1 MCVRKNVYLWRSYGH
16 TQTILIHERSI
27 ILKYMKTK
35 KVWYQLIFIAA
46 IVTSGF
52 GSLEVWAAEQSGYT
66 GCSSSILK
74 MVTVR
79 NQFRD
84 LLRNIEF
91 NILSFLADVIDY
103 FDKAINAL
111 LKLNFFD
118 YLSDE
123 FSFGQMGTVIIAV
136 MSLALVLGACA
147 LVVFHDKIRV
157 SSFLMSILVSSILL
171 VAFPTFISSCNSL
184 RSKGVDVAQNIK
196 INDQSEQ
203 ASVNSDGTVAIGTLG
218 KDLLASGI
226 YDVENSVDLKK
237 KMNYLDTVGS
247 SGNIK
252 DIEITGGI
260 APDDD
265 KPWTTYYITDV
276 NDVYPAQK
284 KFNDLTTE
292 NMMSLLGLET
302 EYNILK
308 NANGELILSAD
319 YGANMQVYCSV
330 YSTSGSI
337 YGSVLSEK
345 DYETFLSASIGDAC
359 PYGATLGDLH
369 YPDGSRITNVINY
382 NTYLRDLIANHPAVA
397 AAGKTQEV
405 GANAHTVEEALD
417 IIKNDVIRN
426 LNIAANTRTAKEAEP
441 VNATYQAFP
450 LFDEEE
456 YDNLNSLEQVIRR
469 NITSGYTYD
478 SLYYY
483 HIDFWSTFVL
493 MIAVAICLIFSG
505 IKIAT
510 TLFEIMFSQLITPF
524 IIATDLNGS
533 GRAKKA
539 IQNMLLSNIVLMIVV
554 ILIRIYISVIW
565 GVKSSDYGDN
575 FAVMLIVIIAG
586 AKFVIDGPE
595 ILTKLFGI
603 DAGVK
608 SGAATM
614 MAINQS
620 MQMGSYATM
629 GLARAGSSVVHGASN
644 IAKHTA
650 SSAAGA
656 VKGFAGGV
664 YGGIHGGDTTPG
676 KIGKAIGGAA
686 VGTVTGAVGGAFGH
700 TNAGAKAAYAATNPG
715 SIKDTFSNAKDNI
728 ANNVKESVGEG
739 FSSGGAGS
747 ASKGADGKDGLNGTN
762 GMNGA
767 KGDRG
772 AQGAAGK
779 DGTNGTD
786 ARANNNENSNNNS
799 NNNGTSQP
807 ARGSGFDAPTPSG
820 ENSNNAA
827 SKSGSGFNIPNPAS
841 SNNASAG
848 NGGSSSDAP
857 KPTNSSNSS
866 EPNNNSG
873 SGFNK
878 EGEN

>member
-1 MCVRKNVYLWRSYGH
+1 MSVKTLIYGVSTSIH
-16 TQTILIHERSI
+16 KQKAHERSI

-91 NILSFLADVIDY
+91 NILSFLADVIDF
-103 FDKAINAL
+103 FDKAVSAL

-123 FSFGQMGTVIIAV
+123 FSFGKMGTVIIAV

-147 LVVFHDKIRV
+147 LVVYHNKIRV
-157 SSFLMSILVSSILL
+157 SDFLMSILVSSILL

-184 RSKGVDVAQNIK
+184 RNKGVDAAQNIK

-203 ASVNSDGTVAIGTLG
+203 ASVNNDGTVVIGTLG

-292 NMMSLLGLET
+292 NMMSLLGLED

-308 NANGELILSAD
+308 NADGELILSAD

-539 IQNMLLSNIVLMIVV
+539 IQNMLLSNIILMIVV
-554 ILIRIYISVIW
+554 ILLRIYIAVIW
-565 GVKSSDYGDN
+565 GIKGSEYGSN

-595 ILTKLFGI
+595 VLTKLFGI

-629 GLARAGSSVVHGASN
+629 GLARTGSTVIHSAGSV
-644 IAKHTA
+644 AKHTA

-686 VGTVTGAVGGAFGH
+686 AGTVTGAVGGAFGH
-700 TNAGAKAAYAATNPG
+700 TNAGAKAAYAVTNPG

-786 ARANNNENSNNNS
+786 TRANNNENSSNNR

-807 ARGSGFDAPTPSG
+807 ARGSGFNVPTSSG
-820 ENSNNAA
+820 ENSNNAT
-827 SKSGSGFNIPNPAS
+827 SKSGNGLNIPNPAS
-841 SNNASAG
+841 RNTASAG
-848 NGGSSSDAP
+848 NGGSCSDAP

>member
-1 MCVRKNVYLWRSYGH
+1 
-16 TQTILIHERSI
+16 
-27 ILKYMKTK
+27 MKSK
-35 KVWYQLIFIAA
+35 KVWYQLIFITA
-46 IVTSGF
+46 IVMSGC
-52 GSLEVWAAEQSGYT
+52 GSIQACAAELGYT
-66 GCSSSILK
+66 GCSSEILK
-74 MVTVR
+74 MVTIK
-79 NQFRD
+79 NHFRD
-84 LLRNIEF
+84 LLINIEF
-91 NILSFLADVIDY
+91 NILSFLCDVIDY
-103 FDKAINAL
+103 FDKAVKTL

-123 FSFGQMGTVIIAV
+123 FSLSQMQTIILSI

-686 VGTVTGAVGGAFGH
+686 AGTVTGAVGGAFGH
-700 TNAGAKAAYAATNPG
+700 TNAGAKAAYAVTNPG

-786 ARANNNENSNNNS
+786 TRANNNENSSNNR

-807 ARGSGFDAPTPSG
+807 ARGSGFNVPTSSG
-820 ENSNNAA
+820 ENSNNAT
-827 SKSGSGFNIPNPAS
+827 SKNGSGFNAQNPT
-841 SNNASAG
+841 SNNTTSAG

-866 EPNNNSG
+866 KPNNNSG

>member
-1 MCVRKNVYLWRSYGH
+1 
-16 TQTILIHERSI
+16 
-27 ILKYMKTK
+27 MKTK

-292 NMMSLLGLET
+292 NMMSLLGLED

-345 DYETFLSASIGDAC
+345 DYDKFLSASIGDAC
-359 PYGATLGDLH
+359 PYGVTLGDLH
-369 YPDGSRITNVINY
+369 YPDGSRITNVSNF
-382 NTYLRDLIANHPAVA
+382 NTYIRDLIANHPAVA

-417 IIKNDVIRN
+417 IIKDDVIRE
-426 LNIAANTRTAKEAEP
+426 LNIAANTNTAKDAEP
-441 VNATYQAFP
+441 VNAEYQSFP
-450 LFDEEE
+450 LFDEED
-456 YDNLNSLEQVIRR
+456 YDDLNSVEQIIRR
-469 NITSGYTYD
+469 NITSGYTVD
-478 SLYYY
+478 CLYYY

-493 MIAVAICLIFSG
+493 MLAVAICLIFSG

-510 TLFEIMFSQLITPF
+510 TLFEIMFAQLITPF

-539 IQNMLLSNIVLMIVV
+539 IQNMLLSNIILMIVV
-554 ILIRIYISVIW
+554 ILLRIYIAVIW
-565 GVKSSDYGDN
+565 GIKGSEYGSN

-595 ILTKLFGI
+595 VLTKLFGI

-629 GLARAGSSVVHGASN
+629 GLARAGSSVVHGAGSV
-644 IAKHTA
+644 AKHTA

-686 VGTVTGAVGGAFGH
+686 AGTVTGAVGGAFGH
-700 TNAGAKAAYAATNPG
+700 TNAGAKAAYAVTNPG

-747 ASKGADGKDGLNGTN
+747 ASKGTDGKDGLNGTN

-786 ARANNNENSNNNS
+786 TRANNNENSSNNR

-807 ARGSGFDAPTPSG
+807 ARGSGFDVPTSSG
-820 ENSNNAA
+820 ENSNNAT
-827 SKSGSGFNIPNPAS
+827 SKNGSGFNAQNPT
-841 SNNASAG
+841 SNNTTSAG

-857 KPTNSSNSS
+857 KPTNSNNSS
-866 EPNNNSG
+866 ELNNNSG

-878 EGEN
+878 KGEK

>member
-1 MCVRKNVYLWRSYGH
+1 
-16 TQTILIHERSI
+16 
-27 ILKYMKTK
+27 MKSK
-35 KVWYQLIFIAA
+35 KVWYQLIFITA
-46 IVTSGF
+46 IVMSGC
-52 GSLEVWAAEQSGYT
+52 GSIQACAAELGYT
-66 GCSSSILK
+66 GCSSEILK
-74 MVTVR
+74 MVTIK
-79 NQFRD
+79 NHFRD
-84 LLRNIEF
+84 LLINIEF
-91 NILSFLADVIDY
+91 NILSFLCDVIDY
-103 FDKAINAL
+103 FDKAVKTL

-123 FSFGQMGTVIIAV
+123 FSLSQMQTIILSI
-136 MSLALVLGACA
+136 MSLALVFGACA
-147 LVVFHDKIRV
+147 LVIFRNKIKV
-157 SSFLMSILVSSILL
+157 SDFLMSILVATILL
-171 VAFPTFISSCNSL
+171 VAFPAFISSCNSL
-184 RSKGVDVAQNIK
+184 RSKGITTAQNIK

-203 ASVNSDGTVAIGTLG
+203 TTVDKDGTVTVGTLG

-226 YDVENSVDLKK
+226 YDVENSVDNK
-237 KMNYLDTVGS
+237 KMMTYLDTVGS
-247 SGNIK
+247 SGNVK
-252 DIEITGGI
+252 DIQITGGI
-260 APDDD
+260 EPDDS
-265 KPWTTYYITDV
+265 KSWTTRYLTDIH
-276 NDVYPAQK
+276 DVYPKQK
-284 KFNDLTTE
+284 KYNSLTTE
-292 NMMSLLGLET
+292 NMMSLLGLEN
-302 EYNILK
+302 EYNVLK

-345 DYETFLSASIGDAC
+345 EYETFLSASIGDAC

-417 IIKNDVIRN
+417 IIKDDVIRE
-426 LNIAANTRTAKEAEP
+426 LNIAANTNTAKDAEP
-441 VNATYQAFP
+441 VNAEYQSFP
-450 LFDEEE
+450 LFDEED
-456 YDNLNSLEQVIRR
+456 YDDLNSVEQIIRR
-469 NITSGYTYD
+469 NITSGYTVD
-478 SLYYY
+478 CLYYY

-493 MIAVAICLIFSG
+493 MLAVAICLIFSG

-510 TLFEIMFSQLITPF
+510 TLFEIMFAQLITPF

-539 IQNMLLSNIVLMIVV
+539 IQNMLLSNI
-554 ILIRIYISVIW
+554 ILLRIYIAVIW
-565 GVKSSDYGDN
+565 GIKGSEYGSN

-595 ILTKLFGI
+595 VLTKLFGI

-629 GLARAGSSVVHGASN
+629 GLARAGSTVIHGAGSV
-644 IAKHTA
+644 AKHTA
-650 SSAAGA
+650 SSAVGA
-656 VKGFAGGV
+656 AKGFAGGI
-664 YGGIHGGDTTPG
+664 YGGVQGGSTVPG
-676 KIGKAIGGAA
+676 KIGKAIGGASA
-686 VGTVTGAVGGAFGH
+686 GTVAGAVGGAFGH
-700 TNAGAKAAYAATNPG
+700 TDAGAKAAYAATNPS

-786 ARANNNENSNNNS
+786 ARADNNNGNSNNNS

>member
-1 MCVRKNVYLWRSYGH
+1 
-16 TQTILIHERSI
+16 
-27 ILKYMKTK
+27 MKSK
-35 KVWYQLIFIAA
+35 KVWYQLIFITA
-46 IVTSGF
+46 IVMSGC
-52 GSLEVWAAEQSGYT
+52 GSIQACAAELGYT
-66 GCSSSILK
+66 GCSSEILK
-74 MVTVR
+74 MVTIK
-79 NQFRD
+79 NHFRD
-84 LLRNIEF
+84 LLINIEF
-91 NILSFLADVIDY
+91 NILSFLCDVIDY
-103 FDKAINAL
+103 FDKAVKTL

-123 FSFGQMGTVIIAV
+123 FSLSQMQTIILSI
-136 MSLALVLGACA
+136 MSLALVFGACA
-147 LVVFHDKIRV
+147 LVIFRNKIKV
-157 SSFLMSILVSSILL
+157 SDFLMSILVSTILL
-171 VAFPTFISSCNSL
+171 VAFPAFISSCNSL
-184 RSKGVDVAQNIK
+184 RSKGITTAQNIK

-203 ASVNSDGTVAIGTLG
+203 TTVDKDGTVTVGTLG

-226 YDVENSVDLKK
+226 YDVENSVDNK
-237 KMNYLDTVGS
+237 KMMTYLDTVGS
-247 SGNIK
+247 SGNVK
-252 DIEITGGI
+252 DIQITGGI
-260 APDDD
+260 EPDDS
-265 KPWTTYYITDV
+265 KPWTTHYLTDIH
-276 NDVYPAQK
+276 DVYPKQK
-284 KFNDLTTE
+284 KYNSLTTE
-292 NMMSLLGLET
+292 NMMSLLGLEN
-302 EYNILK
+302 EYNVLK

-345 DYETFLSASIGDAC
+345 DYDKFLSASIGDAC
-359 PYGATLGDLH
+359 PYGVTLGDLH
-369 YPDGSRITNVINY
+369 YPDGSRITNVSNF
-382 NTYLRDLIANHPAVA
+382 NTYIRDLIANHPAVA

-417 IIKNDVIRN
+417 IIKDDVIRE
-426 LNIAANTRTAKEAEP
+426 LNIAANTNTAKDAEP
-441 VNATYQAFP
+441 VNAEYQSFP
-450 LFDEEE
+450 LFDEED
-456 YDNLNSLEQVIRR
+456 YDDLNSVEQIIRR
-469 NITSGYTYD
+469 NITSGYTVD
-478 SLYYY
+478 CLYYY

-493 MIAVAICLIFSG
+493 MLAVAICLIFSG

-510 TLFEIMFSQLITPF
+510 TLFEIMFAQLITPF

-539 IQNMLLSNIVLMIVV
+539 IQNMLLSNIILMIVV
-554 ILIRIYISVIW
+554 ILLRIYIAVIW
-565 GVKSSDYGDN
+565 GIKGSEYGSN

-595 ILTKLFGI
+595 VLTKLFGI

-614 MAINQS
+614 
-620 MQMGSYATM
+620 
-629 GLARAGSSVVHGASN
+629 GLARAGSTVIHGAGSV
-644 IAKHTA
+644 AKHTA

-656 VKGFAGGV
+656 VKGFAGGI

-676 KIGKAIGGAA
+676 KIGKALGGAA
-686 VGTVTGAVGGAFGH
+686 AGTVTGAVGGAFGH
-700 TNAGAKAAYAATNPG
+700 TNAGAKAAYAMTNPG

-762 GMNGA
+762 GMNGT

-786 ARANNNENSNNNS
+786 TRANNNENSSNNR

-807 ARGSGFDAPTPSG
+807 ARGSGFDVPTSSG

-866 EPNNNSG
+866 KPNNNSG

>member
-1 MCVRKNVYLWRSYGH
+1 
-16 TQTILIHERSI
+16 
-27 ILKYMKTK
+27 MKSK
-35 KVWYQLIFIAA
+35 KVWYQLIFITA
-46 IVTSGF
+46 IVMSGC
-52 GSLEVWAAEQSGYT
+52 GSIQACAAELGYT
-66 GCSSSILK
+66 GCSSEILK
-74 MVTVR
+74 MVTIK
-79 NQFRD
+79 NHFRD
-84 LLRNIEF
+84 LLINIEF
-91 NILSFLADVIDY
+91 NILSFLCDVIDY
-103 FDKAINAL
+103 FDKAVKTL

-123 FSFGQMGTVIIAV
+123 FSLSQMQTIILSI
-136 MSLALVLGACA
+136 MSLALVFGACA
-147 LVVFHDKIRV
+147 LVIFRNKIKV
-157 SSFLMSILVSSILL
+157 SDFLMSILVSTILL
-171 VAFPTFISSCNSL
+171 VAFPAFISSCNSL
-184 RSKGVDVAQNIK
+184 RSKGITTAQNIK

-203 ASVNSDGTVAIGTLG
+203 TTVDKDGTVTVGTLG

-226 YDVENSVDLKK
+226 YDVENSVDNK
-237 KMNYLDTVGS
+237 KMMTYLDTVGS
-247 SGNIK
+247 SGNVK
-252 DIEITGGI
+252 DIQITGGI
-260 APDDD
+260 EPDDS
-265 KPWTTYYITDV
+265 KPWTTRYLTDIH
-276 NDVYPAQK
+276 DVYPKQK
-284 KFNDLTTE
+284 KYNSLTTE
-292 NMMSLLGLET
+292 NMMSLLGLEN
-302 EYNILK
+302 EYNVLK

-345 DYETFLSASIGDAC
+345 DYDKFLSASIGDAC
-359 PYGATLGDLH
+359 PYGVTLGDLH
-369 YPDGSRITNVINY
+369 YPDGSRITNVSNF
-382 NTYLRDLIANHPAVA
+382 NTYIRDLIANHPAVA

-417 IIKNDVIRN
+417 IIKDDVIRE
-426 LNIAANTRTAKEAEP
+426 LNIAANTNTAKDAEP
-441 VNATYQAFP
+441 VNAEYQSFP
-450 LFDEEE
+450 LFDEED
-456 YDNLNSLEQVIRR
+456 YDDLNSVEQIIRR
-469 NITSGYTYD
+469 NITSGYTVD
-478 SLYYY
+478 CLYYY

-493 MIAVAICLIFSG
+493 MLAVAICLIFSG

-510 TLFEIMFSQLITPF
+510 TLFEIMFAQLITPF

-539 IQNMLLSNIVLMIVV
+539 IQNMLLSNIILMIVV
-554 ILIRIYISVIW
+554 ILLRIYIAVIW
-565 GVKSSDYGDN
+565 GIKGSEYGSN

-595 ILTKLFGI
+595 VLTKLFGI

-614 MAINQS
+614 
-620 MQMGSYATM
+620 
-629 GLARAGSSVVHGASN
+629 GLARAGSSVVHGAGSV
-644 IAKHTA
+644 AKHTA

-686 VGTVTGAVGGAFGH
+686 AGTVTGAVGGAFGH
-700 TNAGAKAAYAATNPG
+700 TNAGAKAAYAVTNPG

-786 ARANNNENSNNNS
+786 TRANNNENSSNNR

-807 ARGSGFDAPTPSG
+807 ARGSGFNVPTSSG
-820 ENSNNAA
+820 ENSNNAT
-827 SKSGSGFNIPNPAS
+827 SKNGSGFNAQNPT
-841 SNNASAG
+841 SNNTTSAG

-866 EPNNNSG
+866 KPNNNSG

>member
-1 MCVRKNVYLWRSYGH
+1 
-16 TQTILIHERSI
+16 
-27 ILKYMKTK
+27 MKTK

-52 GSLEVWAAEQSGYT
+52 GSLEVWAAERSGYT

-284 KFNDLTTE
+284 KFNDLTIE
-292 NMMSLLGLET
+292 NMMSLLGLED

-629 GLARAGSSVVHGASN
+629 GLARAGSSVVHGAGSV
-644 IAKHTA
+644 AKHTA

-686 VGTVTGAVGGAFGH
+686 AGTVTGAVGGAFGH

-739 FSSGGAGS
+739 FSSGS

-786 ARANNNENSNNNS
+786 ARADNNSGNSNNNS

-807 ARGSGFDAPTPSG
+807 ARGSGFDAPKAAA
-820 ENSNNAA
+820 SNNNNKPDT
-827 SKSGSGFNIPNPAS
+827 SK
-841 SNNASAG
+841 G
-848 NGGSSSDAP
+848 NGFKDKGG
-857 KPTNSSNSS
+857 K
-866 EPNNNSG
+866 
-873 SGFNK
+873 
-878 EGEN
+878 

>member
-1 MCVRKNVYLWRSYGH
+1 
-16 TQTILIHERSI
+16 
-27 ILKYMKTK
+27 MKTK

-292 NMMSLLGLET
+292 NMMSLLGLED

-686 VGTVTGAVGGAFGH
+686 AGTVTGAVGGAFGH
-700 TNAGAKAAYAATNPG
+700 TNAGAKAAYAVTNPG

-786 ARANNNENSNNNS
+786 TRANNNENSSNNR

-807 ARGSGFDAPTPSG
+807 ARGSGFNVPTSSG
-820 ENSNNAA
+820 ENSNNAT
-827 SKSGSGFNIPNPAS
+827 SKSGNGLNIPNPAS
-841 SNNASAG
+841 SNTASAG
-848 NGGSSSDAP
+848 NGGSCSDAP

>member
-1 MCVRKNVYLWRSYGH
+1 
-16 TQTILIHERSI
+16 
-27 ILKYMKTK
+27 MKSK
-35 KVWYQLIFIAA
+35 KVWYQLIFITA
-46 IVTSGF
+46 IVMSGC
-52 GSLEVWAAEQSGYT
+52 GSIQACAAELGYT
-66 GCSSSILK
+66 GCSSEILK
-74 MVTVR
+74 MVTIK
-79 NQFRD
+79 NHFRD
-84 LLRNIEF
+84 LLINIEF
-91 NILSFLADVIDY
+91 NILSFLCDVIDY
-103 FDKAINAL
+103 FDKAVKTL

-123 FSFGQMGTVIIAV
+123 FSLSQMQTIILSI

-292 NMMSLLGLET
+292 NMMSLLGLED

-747 ASKGADGKDGLNGTN
+747 VSKGADGKDGLNGAN

-786 ARANNNENSNNNS
+786 ARADNNNGNSNNNS

>member
-1 MCVRKNVYLWRSYGH
+1 
-16 TQTILIHERSI
+16 
-27 ILKYMKTK
+27 MKTK

-292 NMMSLLGLET
+292 NMMSLLGLED

-417 IIKNDVIRN
+417 IIKND
-426 LNIAANTRTAKEAEP
+426 
-441 VNATYQAFP
+441 
-450 LFDEEE
+450 
-456 YDNLNSLEQVIRR
+456 VIRR

-747 ASKGADGKDGLNGTN
+747 ASKGADGKDGLNGAN

-786 ARANNNENSNNNS
+786 ARADNNSGNSNNNS
-799 NNNGTSQP
+799 NNSGTSQP
-807 ARGSGFDAPTPSG
+807 ARGSGFDAPKAAA
-820 ENSNNAA
+820 SNNNNKPDT
-827 SKSGSGFNIPNPAS
+827 SK
-841 SNNASAG
+841 G
-848 NGGSSSDAP
+848 NGFKDKGG
-857 KPTNSSNSS
+857 K
-866 EPNNNSG
+866 
-873 SGFNK
+873 
-878 EGEN
+878 

>member
-1 MCVRKNVYLWRSYGH
+1 
-16 TQTILIHERSI
+16 
-27 ILKYMKTK
+27 
-35 KVWYQLIFIAA
+35 
-46 IVTSGF
+46 
-52 GSLEVWAAEQSGYT
+52 
-66 GCSSSILK
+66 
-74 MVTVR
+74 
-79 NQFRD
+79 
-84 LLRNIEF
+84 
-91 NILSFLADVIDY
+91 
-103 FDKAINAL
+103 
-111 LKLNFFD
+111 
-118 YLSDE
+118 
-123 FSFGQMGTVIIAV
+123 
-136 MSLALVLGACA
+136 
-147 LVVFHDKIRV
+147 
-157 SSFLMSILVSSILL
+157 
-171 VAFPTFISSCNSL
+171 
-184 RSKGVDVAQNIK
+184 
-196 INDQSEQ
+196 
-203 ASVNSDGTVAIGTLG
+203 
-218 KDLLASGI
+218 
-226 YDVENSVDLKK
+226 
-237 KMNYLDTVGS
+237 
-247 SGNIK
+247 
-252 DIEITGGI
+252 
-260 APDDD
+260 
-265 KPWTTYYITDV
+265 
-276 NDVYPAQK
+276 
-284 KFNDLTTE
+284 
-292 NMMSLLGLET
+292 
-302 EYNILK
+302 
-308 NANGELILSAD
+308 
-319 YGANMQVYCSV
+319 MQVYCSV

-747 ASKGADGKDGLNGTN
+747 VSKGADGKDGLNGAN

-786 ARANNNENSNNNS
+786 ARADNNSGNSNNNS
-799 NNNGTSQP
+799 NNSGTSQP
-807 ARGSGFDAPTPSG
+807 AHGSGFDAPKAAA
-820 ENSNNAA
+820 SNNNNKPDT
-827 SKSGSGFNIPNPAS
+827 SK
-841 SNNASAG
+841 G
-848 NGGSSSDAP
+848 NGFKDKGG
-857 KPTNSSNSS
+857 K
-866 EPNNNSG
+866 
-873 SGFNK
+873 
-878 EGEN
+878 

>member
-1 MCVRKNVYLWRSYGH
+1 M
-16 TQTILIHERSI
+16 TQNERSI

-52 GSLEVWAAEQSGYT
+52 GSLEVCAAELTGYT
-66 GCSSSILK
+66 GCSSDILK
-74 MVTVR
+74 MVIVKSQLKDILMT
-79 NQFRD
+79 
-84 LLRNIEF
+84 IEF
-91 NILSFLADVIDY
+91 NILSFLCDVIDF
-103 FDKAINAL
+103 FDKAVKTL

-123 FSFGQMGTVIIAV
+123 FSLSQMQTIILSI
-136 MSLALVLGACA
+136 MSLALVFGACA
-147 LVVFHDKIRV
+147 LVIFRNKIKV
-157 SSFLMSILVSSILL
+157 SDFLMSILVATILL
-171 VAFPTFISSCNSL
+171 VAFPAFISSCNSL
-184 RSKGVDVAQNIK
+184 RSKGITTAQSIK
-196 INDQSEQ
+196 INDQFEQ

-237 KMNYLDTVGS
+237 KMNCLDTLGS
-247 SGNIK
+247 SENIK
-252 DIEITGGI
+252 NINITGAI
-260 APDDD
+260 KVDDD
-265 KPWTTYYITDV
+265 KPWTTYYLTDI
-276 NDVYPAQK
+276 NDVYPVQTK
-284 KFNDLTTE
+284 YDELTTE
-292 NMMSLLGLET
+292 NMMSLLGFED

-369 YPDGSRITNVINY
+369 YPDGSRITNVSNY

-397 AAGKTQEV
+397 AAGKTQAV
-405 GANAHTVEEALD
+405 GSNAHTVEEALD
-417 IIKNDVIRN
+417 MIKDDVIRE
-426 LNIAANTRTAKEAEP
+426 LNIAANTETAKIAEP
-441 VNATYQAFP
+441 VNATYQPQP
-450 LFDEEE
+450 LFNEDDYNE
-456 YDNLNSLEQVIRR
+456 LNSIEKSIRKYV
-469 NITSGYTYD
+469 TVGYAWD

-483 HIDFWSTFVL
+483 HIDFWSTLVL
-493 MIAVAICLIFSG
+493 MIAVTICLIFSG

-539 IQNMLLSNIVLMIVV
+539 IQNMLLSNIILMIVV
-554 ILIRIYISVIW
+554 ILLRIYIAVIW
-565 GVKSSDYGDN
+565 GVKSSEYGDN

-608 SGAATM
+608 SGAA
-614 MAINQS
+614 
-620 MQMGSYATM
+620 
-629 GLARAGSSVVHGASN
+629 
-644 IAKHTA
+644 
-650 SSAAGA
+650 
-656 VKGFAGGV
+656 KGFAGGI
-664 YGGIHGGDTTPG
+664 YGGVQGGSTVPG
-676 KIGKAIGGAA
+676 KIGKAIGGASA
-686 VGTVTGAVGGAFGH
+686 GTVVGAVGGAFGH
-700 TNAGAKAAYAATNPG
+700 TDAGAKFGYTVANP
-715 SIKDTFSNAKDNI
+715 STIKDRISSAKDNFI
-728 ANNVKESVGEG
+728 SGIKESVGEG
-739 FSSGGAGS
+739 FSGGHS
-747 ASKGADGKDGLNGTN
+747 TRGADGKDGTNGVN

-767 KGDRG
+767 KGDTG
-772 AQGAAGK
+772 AQGIDGK
-779 DGTNGTD
+779 DGASGND
-786 ARANNNENSNNNS
+786 AKNNNNS
-799 NNNGTSQP
+799 TTQTV
-807 ARGSGFDAPTPSG
+807 RGSGFNVPTSSG
-820 ENSNNAA
+820 ENSNNAT
-827 SKSGSGFNIPNPAS
+827 SKSGNGLNIPNSAS
-841 SNNASAG
+841 SNTASAG
-848 NGGSSSDAP
+848 NGGSCSDAP
-857 KPTNSSNSS
+857 KPTNNSNSS

>member
-1 MCVRKNVYLWRSYGH
+1 MSVKTLIYGVSTSIH
-16 TQTILIHERSI
+16 KQKAHERSI

-91 NILSFLADVIDY
+91 NILSFLADVIDF
-103 FDKAINAL
+103 FDKAVSAL

-123 FSFGQMGTVIIAV
+123 FSFGKMGTVIIAV

-147 LVVFHDKIRV
+147 LVVYHNKIRV
-157 SSFLMSILVSSILL
+157 SDFLMSILVSSILL

-184 RSKGVDVAQNIK
+184 RSKGVDAAQNIK

-203 ASVNSDGTVAIGTLG
+203 ASVNSDGTVVIGTLG

-292 NMMSLLGLET
+292 NMMSLLGLEN

-686 VGTVTGAVGGAFGH
+686 VGTVTGAAGGAFGH

-747 ASKGADGKDGLNGTN
+747 VSKGADGKDGLNGAN

-786 ARANNNENSNNNS
+786 TRANNNENSSNNR

-807 ARGSGFDAPTPSG
+807 ARGSGFNVPTSSG
-820 ENSNNAA
+820 ENSNNAT
-827 SKSGSGFNIPNPAS
+827 SKNGSGFNAQNPT
-841 SNNASAG
+841 SNNTTSAG

-866 EPNNNSG
+866 KPNNNSG

>member
-1 MCVRKNVYLWRSYGH
+1 
-16 TQTILIHERSI
+16 
-27 ILKYMKTK
+27 MKSK
-35 KVWYQLIFIAA
+35 KVWYQLIFITA
-46 IVTSGF
+46 IVMSGC
-52 GSLEVWAAEQSGYT
+52 GSIQACAAELGYT
-66 GCSSSILK
+66 GCSSEILK
-74 MVTVR
+74 MVTIK
-79 NQFRD
+79 NHFRD
-84 LLRNIEF
+84 LLINIEF
-91 NILSFLADVIDY
+91 NILSFLCDVIDY
-103 FDKAINAL
+103 FDKAVKTL

-123 FSFGQMGTVIIAV
+123 FSLSQMQTIILSI
-136 MSLALVLGACA
+136 MSLALVFGACA
-147 LVVFHDKIRV
+147 LVIFRNKIKV
-157 SSFLMSILVSSILL
+157 SDFLMSILVSTILL
-171 VAFPTFISSCNSL
+171 VAFPAFISSCNSL
-184 RSKGVDVAQNIK
+184 RSKGITTAQNIK

-203 ASVNSDGTVAIGTLG
+203 TTVDKDGTVTVGTLG

-226 YDVENSVDLKK
+226 YDVENSVDNK
-237 KMNYLDTVGS
+237 KMMTYLDTVGS
-247 SGNIK
+247 SGNVK
-252 DIEITGGI
+252 DIQITGGI
-260 APDDD
+260 EPDDS
-265 KPWTTYYITDV
+265 KPWTTRYLTDIH
-276 NDVYPAQK
+276 DVYPKQK
-284 KFNDLTTE
+284 KYNSLTTE
-292 NMMSLLGLET
+292 NMMSLLGLEN
-302 EYNILK
+302 EYNVLK

-345 DYETFLSASIGDAC
+345 DYDKFLSASIGDAC
-359 PYGATLGDLH
+359 PYGVTLGDLH
-369 YPDGSRITNVINY
+369 YPDGSRITNVSNF
-382 NTYLRDLIANHPAVA
+382 NTYIRDLIANHPAVA

-417 IIKNDVIRN
+417 IIKDDVIRE
-426 LNIAANTRTAKEAEP
+426 LNIAANTNTAKDAEP
-441 VNATYQAFP
+441 VNAEYQSFP
-450 LFDEEE
+450 LFDEED
-456 YDNLNSLEQVIRR
+456 YDDLNSVEQIIRR
-469 NITSGYTYD
+469 NITSGYTVD
-478 SLYYY
+478 CLYYY

-493 MIAVAICLIFSG
+493 MLAVAICLIFSG

-510 TLFEIMFSQLITPF
+510 TLFEIMFAQLITPF

-539 IQNMLLSNIVLMIVV
+539 IQNMLLSNIILMIVV
-554 ILIRIYISVIW
+554 ILLRIYIAVIW
-565 GVKSSDYGDN
+565 GIKGSEYGSN

-595 ILTKLFGI
+595 VLTKRFGI

-629 GLARAGSSVVHGASN
+629 GLARAGSSVVHGAGSV
-644 IAKHTA
+644 AKHTA
-650 SSAAGA
+650 SSAA
-656 VKGFAGGV
+656 
-664 YGGIHGGDTTPG
+664 
-676 KIGKAIGGAA
+676 
-686 VGTVTGAVGGAFGH
+686 GTVTGAVGGAFGH
-700 TNAGAKAAYAATNPG
+700 TNAGAKAAYAVTNPG

-786 ARANNNENSNNNS
+786 TRANNNENSSNNR

-807 ARGSGFDAPTPSG
+807 ARGSGFNVPTSSG
-820 ENSNNAA
+820 ENSNNAT
-827 SKSGSGFNIPNPAS
+827 SKNGSGFNAQNPT
-841 SNNASAG
+841 SNNTTSAG

-866 EPNNNSG
+866 KPNNNSG

>member
-1 MCVRKNVYLWRSYGH
+1 
-16 TQTILIHERSI
+16 IL
-27 ILKYMKTK
+27 MT
-35 KVWYQLIFIAA
+35 
-46 IVTSGF
+46 
-52 GSLEVWAAEQSGYT
+52 
-66 GCSSSILK
+66 
-74 MVTVR
+74 
-79 NQFRD
+79 
-84 LLRNIEF
+84 IEF
-91 NILSFLADVIDY
+91 NILSFLCDVIDF
-103 FDKAINAL
+103 FDKAVKTL

-123 FSFGQMGTVIIAV
+123 FSLSQMQTIILSI
-136 MSLALVLGACA
+136 MSLALVFGACA
-147 LVVFHDKIRV
+147 LVIFRNKIKV
-157 SSFLMSILVSSILL
+157 SDFLMSILVATILL
-171 VAFPTFISSCNSL
+171 VAFPAFISSCNSL
-184 RSKGVDVAQNIK
+184 RSKGITTAQSIK
-196 INDQSEQ
+196 INDQFEQ
-203 ASVNSDGTVAIGTLG
+203 ANVNSDGTVAIGTLG

-237 KMNYLDTVGS
+237 KMNCLDTLGS
-247 SGNIK
+247 SENIK
-252 DIEITGGI
+252 NINITGAI
-260 APDDD
+260 KVDDD
-265 KPWTTYYITDV
+265 KPWTTYYLTDI
-276 NDVYPAQK
+276 NDVYPVQTK
-284 KFNDLTTE
+284 YDELTTE
-292 NMMSLLGLET
+292 NMMSLLGFED

-417 IIKNDVIRN
+417 MIKDDVIRE
-426 LNIAANTRTAKEAEP
+426 LNIAANTETAKIAEP
-441 VNATYQAFP
+441 VNATYQPQP
-450 LFDEEE
+450 LFNEDDYNE
-456 YDNLNSLEQVIRR
+456 LNSIEKSIRKYV
-469 NITSGYTYD
+469 TVGYAWD

-483 HIDFWSTFVL
+483 HIDFWSTLVL
-493 MIAVAICLIFSG
+493 MIAVTICLIFSG

-539 IQNMLLSNIVLMIVV
+539 IQNMLLSNIILMIVV
-554 ILIRIYISVIW
+554 ILLRIYIAVIW

-629 GLARAGSSVVHGASN
+629 GLARAGSSVVHGAGSV
-644 IAKHTA
+644 AKHTA

-686 VGTVTGAVGGAFGH
+686 AGTVTGAVGGAFGH
-700 TNAGAKAAYAATNPG
+700 TNAGAKAAYAVTNPG

-786 ARANNNENSNNNS
+786 TRANNNENSSNNR

-807 ARGSGFDAPTPSG
+807 ARGSGFNVPTSSG
-820 ENSNNAA
+820 ENSNNAT
-827 SKSGSGFNIPNPAS
+827 SKSGNGLNIPNPAS
-841 SNNASAG
+841 RNTASAG
-848 NGGSSSDAP
+848 NGGSCSDAP

>member
-1 MCVRKNVYLWRSYGH
+1 
-16 TQTILIHERSI
+16 
-27 ILKYMKTK
+27 MKTK

-292 NMMSLLGLET
+292 NMMSLLGLED

-650 SSAAGA
+650 SSAAG
-656 VKGFAGGV
+656 GV

-747 ASKGADGKDGLNGTN
+747 ASKGADGKDGLNGAN

-786 ARANNNENSNNNS
+786 ARADNNSGNSNNNS
-799 NNNGTSQP
+799 NNSGTSQP
-807 ARGSGFDAPTPSG
+807 ARGSGFDAPKAAA
-820 ENSNNAA
+820 SNNNNKPDT
-827 SKSGSGFNIPNPAS
+827 SK
-841 SNNASAG
+841 G
-848 NGGSSSDAP
+848 NGFKDKGG
-857 KPTNSSNSS
+857 K
-866 EPNNNSG
+866 
-873 SGFNK
+873 
-878 EGEN
+878 

>member
-1 MCVRKNVYLWRSYGH
+1 MDTRLCVSVKA
-16 TQTILIHERSI
+16 LIHSVSTSIHKQKAHERRI

-35 KVWYQLIFIAA
+35 KAWYQLIFIAA

-91 NILSFLADVIDY
+91 NILSFLADVIDF
-103 FDKAINAL
+103 FDKAVSAM

-123 FSFGQMGTVIIAV
+123 FSFGKMGTVIIAV

-147 LVVFHDKIRV
+147 LVVYHNKIRV
-157 SSFLMSILVSSILL
+157 SDFLMSILVSSILL

-184 RSKGVDVAQNIK
+184 RSKGVNVAQNIK

-203 ASVNSDGTVAIGTLG
+203 ASVNSDGTVVIGTLG

-292 NMMSLLGLET
+292 NMMSLLGLED

-382 NTYLRDLIANHPAVA
+382 NTYLRDRIANHPAVA

-493 MIAVAICLIFSG
+493 MIAVTICLIFSG

-539 IQNMLLSNIVLMIVV
+539 IQNMLLSNIILMIVV
-554 ILIRIYISVIW
+554 ILLRIYIAVIW
-565 GVKSSDYGDN
+565 GVKASEYGDN

-629 GLARAGSSVVHGASN
+629 GLARAGSSVVHGAGSV
-644 IAKHTA
+644 AKHTA
-650 SSAAGA
+650 GSAAGA

-686 VGTVTGAVGGAFGH
+686 AGTVTGAVGGAFGH

-739 FSSGGAGS
+739 FSSGS

-786 ARANNNENSNNNS
+786 ARADNNSGNSNNNS

-807 ARGSGFDAPTPSG
+807 ARGSGFDAPKAAA
-820 ENSNNAA
+820 SNNNNKPDT
-827 SKSGSGFNIPNPAS
+827 SK
-841 SNNASAG
+841 G
-848 NGGSSSDAP
+848 NGFKDKGG
-857 KPTNSSNSS
+857 K
-866 EPNNNSG
+866 
-873 SGFNK
+873 
-878 EGEN
+878 

>member
-1 MCVRKNVYLWRSYGH
+1 MSVK
-16 TQTILIHERSI
+16 TLIYSVSTSIHKQKAHERSI

-52 GSLEVWAAEQSGYT
+52 GSLEVWAAERSGYT

-91 NILSFLADVIDY
+91 NILSFLADVIDF
-103 FDKAINAL
+103 FDKAISAL

-123 FSFGQMGTVIIAV
+123 FSFGKMGTVIIAV

-147 LVVFHDKIRV
+147 LVVYHNKIRV
-157 SSFLMSILVSSILL
+157 SDFLMSILVSSILL

-308 NANGELILSAD
+308 NADGELILSAD
-319 YGANMQVYCSV
+319 FGTNMQVYCSV

-359 PYGATLGDLH
+359 PYGV
-369 YPDGSRITNVINY
+369 TNVSNY

-397 AAGKTQEV
+397 SAGKTQEV

-417 IIKNDVIRN
+417 IIKNNVIRD

-739 FSSGGAGS
+739 FSSGGSGS
-747 ASKGADGKDGLNGTN
+747 VSKGADGKDGLNGAN

-786 ARANNNENSNNNS
+786 ARADNNSGNSNNNS
-799 NNNGTSQP
+799 NNSGTSQP
-807 ARGSGFDAPTPSG
+807 ARGSGFDAPKAAA
-820 ENSNNAA
+820 SNNNNKPDT
-827 SKSGSGFNIPNPAS
+827 SK
-841 SNNASAG
+841 G
-848 NGGSSSDAP
+848 NGFKDKGG
-857 KPTNSSNSS
+857 K
-866 EPNNNSG
+866 
-873 SGFNK
+873 
-878 EGEN
+878 

>member
-1 MCVRKNVYLWRSYGH
+1 
-16 TQTILIHERSI
+16 
-27 ILKYMKTK
+27 MKSK
-35 KVWYQLIFIAA
+35 KVWYQLIFITA
-46 IVTSGF
+46 IVMSGC
-52 GSLEVWAAEQSGYT
+52 GSIQACAAELGYT
-66 GCSSSILK
+66 GCSSEILK
-74 MVTVR
+74 MVTIK
-79 NQFRD
+79 NHFRD
-84 LLRNIEF
+84 LLINIEF
-91 NILSFLADVIDY
+91 NILSFLCDVIDY
-103 FDKAINAL
+103 FDKAVKTL

-123 FSFGQMGTVIIAV
+123 FSLSQMQTIILSI
-136 MSLALVLGACA
+136 MSLALVFGACA
-147 LVVFHDKIRV
+147 LVIFRNKIKV
-157 SSFLMSILVSSILL
+157 SDFLMSILVSTILL
-171 VAFPTFISSCNSL
+171 VAFPAFISSCNSL
-184 RSKGVDVAQNIK
+184 RSKGITTAQNIK

-203 ASVNSDGTVAIGTLG
+203 TTVDKDGTVTVGTLG

-226 YDVENSVDLKK
+226 YDVENSVDNK
-237 KMNYLDTVGS
+237 KMMTYLDTVGS
-247 SGNIK
+247 SGNVK
-252 DIEITGGI
+252 DIQITGGI
-260 APDDD
+260 EPDDS
-265 KPWTTYYITDV
+265 KPWTTRYLTDIH
-276 NDVYPAQK
+276 DVYPKQK
-284 KFNDLTTE
+284 KYNSLTTE
-292 NMMSLLGLET
+292 NMMSLLGLEN
-302 EYNILK
+302 EYNVLK

-345 DYETFLSASIGDAC
+345 DYDKFLSASIGDAC
-359 PYGATLGDLH
+359 PYGVTLGDLH
-369 YPDGSRITNVINY
+369 YPDGSRITNVSNF
-382 NTYLRDLIANHPAVA
+382 NTYIRDLIANHPAVA

-417 IIKNDVIRN
+417 IIKDDVIRE
-426 LNIAANTRTAKEAEP
+426 LNIAANTNTAKDAEP
-441 VNATYQAFP
+441 VNAEYQSFP
-450 LFDEEE
+450 LFDEED
-456 YDNLNSLEQVIRR
+456 YDDLNSVEQIIRR
-469 NITSGYTYD
+469 NITSGYTVD
-478 SLYYY
+478 CLYY

-493 MIAVAICLIFSG
+493 MLAVAICLIFSG

-510 TLFEIMFSQLITPF
+510 TLFEIMFAQLITPF

-539 IQNMLLSNIVLMIVV
+539 IQNMLLSNIILMIVV
-554 ILIRIYISVIW
+554 ILLRIYIAVIW
-565 GVKSSDYGDN
+565 GIKGSEYGSN

-595 ILTKLFGI
+595 VLTKLFGI

-629 GLARAGSSVVHGASN
+629 GLARAGSSVVHGAGSV
-644 IAKHTA
+644 AKHTA

-686 VGTVTGAVGGAFGH
+686 AGTVTGAVGGAFGH
-700 TNAGAKAAYAATNPG
+700 TNAGAKAAYAVTNPG

-786 ARANNNENSNNNS
+786 TRANNNENSSNNR

-807 ARGSGFDAPTPSG
+807 ARGSGFNVPTSSG
-820 ENSNNAA
+820 ENSNNAT
-827 SKSGSGFNIPNPAS
+827 SKNGSGFNAQNPT
-841 SNNASAG
+841 SNNTTSAG

-866 EPNNNSG
+866 KPNNNSG

>member
-1 MCVRKNVYLWRSYGH
+1 
-16 TQTILIHERSI
+16 
-27 ILKYMKTK
+27 MKSK
-35 KVWYQLIFIAA
+35 KVWYQLIFITA
-46 IVTSGF
+46 IVMSGC
-52 GSLEVWAAEQSGYT
+52 GSIQACAAELGYT
-66 GCSSSILK
+66 GCSSEILK
-74 MVTVR
+74 MVTIK
-79 NQFRD
+79 NHFRD
-84 LLRNIEF
+84 LLINIEF
-91 NILSFLADVIDY
+91 NILSFLCDVIDY
-103 FDKAINAL
+103 FDKAVKTL

-123 FSFGQMGTVIIAV
+123 FSLSQMQTIILSI
-136 MSLALVLGACA
+136 MSLALVFGACA
-147 LVVFHDKIRV
+147 LVIFRNKIKV
-157 SSFLMSILVSSILL
+157 SDFLMSILVATILL
-171 VAFPTFISSCNSL
+171 VAFPAFISSCNSL
-184 RSKGVDVAQNIK
+184 RSKGITTAQNIK

-203 ASVNSDGTVAIGTLG
+203 TTVDKDGTVTVGTLG

-226 YDVENSVDLKK
+226 YDVENSVDNK
-237 KMNYLDTVGS
+237 KMMTYLDTVGS
-247 SGNIK
+247 SGNVK
-252 DIEITGGI
+252 DIQITGGI
-260 APDDD
+260 EPDDS
-265 KPWTTYYITDV
+265 KPWTTRYLTDIH
-276 NDVYPAQK
+276 DVYPKQK
-284 KFNDLTTE
+284 KYNSLTTE
-292 NMMSLLGLET
+292 NMMSLLGLEN
-302 EYNILK
+302 EYNVLK

-345 DYETFLSASIGDAC
+345 DYDKFLSASIGDAC
-359 PYGATLGDLH
+359 PYGVTLGDLH
-369 YPDGSRITNVINY
+369 YPDGSRISNF
-382 NTYLRDLIANHPAVA
+382 NTYIRDLIANHPAVA

-417 IIKNDVIRN
+417 IIKDDVIRE
-426 LNIAANTRTAKEAEP
+426 LNIAANTNTAKDAEP
-441 VNATYQAFP
+441 VNAEYQSFP
-450 LFDEEE
+450 LFDEED
-456 YDNLNSLEQVIRR
+456 YDDLNSVEQIIRR
-469 NITSGYTYD
+469 NITSGYTVD
-478 SLYYY
+478 CLYYY

-493 MIAVAICLIFSG
+493 MLAVAICLIFSG

-510 TLFEIMFSQLITPF
+510 TLFEIMFAQLITPF

-539 IQNMLLSNIVLMIVV
+539 IQNMLLSNIILMIVV
-554 ILIRIYISVIW
+554 ILLRIYIAVIW

-629 GLARAGSSVVHGASN
+629 GLARAGSTVIHGAGSV
-644 IAKHTA
+644 AKHTA
-650 SSAAGA
+650 SSAVGA
-656 VKGFAGGV
+656 AKGFAGGI
-664 YGGIHGGDTTPG
+664 YGGVQGGSTVPG
-676 KIGKAIGGAA
+676 KIGKAIGGASA
-686 VGTVTGAVGGAFGH
+686 GTVAGAVGGAFGH
-700 TNAGAKAAYAATNPG
+700 TDAGAKVAYAATNPS

-786 ARANNNENSNNNS
+786 ARADNNNGNSNNNS

-848 NGGSSSDAP
+848 NGGSSSDAL

>member
-1 MCVRKNVYLWRSYGH
+1 
-16 TQTILIHERSI
+16 
-27 ILKYMKTK
+27 MKTK

-292 NMMSLLGLET
+292 NMMSLLGLED

-747 ASKGADGKDGLNGTN
+747 ASKGADGKDGLNGAN

-786 ARANNNENSNNNS
+786 TRANNNENSSNNR

-807 ARGSGFDAPTPSG
+807 ARGSGFNVPTSSG
-820 ENSNNAA
+820 ENSNNAT
-827 SKSGSGFNIPNPAS
+827 SKSGNGLNIPNPAS
-841 SNNASAG
+841 RNTASAG
-848 NGGSSSDAP
+848 NGGSCSDAP

>member
-1 MCVRKNVYLWRSYGH
+1 
-16 TQTILIHERSI
+16 
-27 ILKYMKTK
+27 MKSK
-35 KVWYQLIFIAA
+35 KVWYQLIFITA
-46 IVTSGF
+46 IVMSGC
-52 GSLEVWAAEQSGYT
+52 GSIQACAAELGYT
-66 GCSSSILK
+66 GCSSEILK
-74 MVTVR
+74 MVTIK
-79 NQFRD
+79 NHFRD
-84 LLRNIEF
+84 LLINIEF
-91 NILSFLADVIDY
+91 NILSFLCDVIDY
-103 FDKAINAL
+103 FDKAVKTL

-123 FSFGQMGTVIIAV
+123 FSLSQMQTIILSI
-136 MSLALVLGACA
+136 MSLALVFGACA
-147 LVVFHDKIRV
+147 LVIFRNKIKV
-157 SSFLMSILVSSILL
+157 SDFLMSILVSTILL
-171 VAFPTFISSCNSL
+171 VAFPAFISSCNSL
-184 RSKGVDVAQNIK
+184 RSKGITTAQNIK

-203 ASVNSDGTVAIGTLG
+203 TTVDKDGTVTVGTLG

-226 YDVENSVDLKK
+226 YDVENSVDNK
-237 KMNYLDTVGS
+237 KMMTYLDTVGS
-247 SGNIK
+247 SGNVK
-252 DIEITGGI
+252 DIQITGGI
-260 APDDD
+260 EPDDS
-265 KPWTTYYITDV
+265 KSWTTRYLTDIH
-276 NDVYPAQK
+276 DVYPKQK
-284 KFNDLTTE
+284 KYNSLTTE
-292 NMMSLLGLET
+292 NMMSLLGLEN
-302 EYNILK
+302 EYNVLK

-417 IIKNDVIRN
+417 IIKDDVIRE
-426 LNIAANTRTAKEAEP
+426 LNIVANTNTAKDAEP
-441 VNATYQAFP
+441 VNAEYQSFP
-450 LFDEEE
+450 LFDEED
-456 YDNLNSLEQVIRR
+456 YDDLNSVEQIIRR
-469 NITSGYTYD
+469 NITSGYTVD
-478 SLYYY
+478 CLYYY
-483 HIDFWSTFVL
+483 HIDFWSTLVL
-493 MIAVAICLIFSG
+493 MIAVTICLIFSG

-539 IQNMLLSNIVLMIVV
+539 IQNMLLSNIILMIVV
-554 ILIRIYISVIW
+554 ILLRIYIAVIW

-629 GLARAGSSVVHGASN
+629 GLARTGSTVIHGAGG
-644 IAKHTA
+644 IY
-650 SSAAGA
+650 
-656 VKGFAGGV
+656 GGV
-664 YGGIHGGDTTPG
+664 QGGSTVPG
-676 KIGKAIGGAA
+676 KIGKAIGGASA
-686 VGTVTGAVGGAFGH
+686 GTVVGAVGGAFGH
-700 TNAGAKAAYAATNPG
+700 TDAGAKFGYTVANP
-715 SIKDTFSNAKDNI
+715 STIKDRISSAKDNFI
-728 ANNVKESVGEG
+728 SGIKESVGEG
-739 FSSGGAGS
+739 FSGGHS
-747 ASKGADGKDGLNGTN
+747 TRGADGKDGTNGVN

-767 KGDRG
+767 KGDTG
-772 AQGAAGK
+772 VQGIDGK
-779 DGTNGTD
+779 DGASGND
-786 ARANNNENSNNNS
+786 AKNNNNS
-799 NNNGTSQP
+799 TTQTV
-807 ARGSGFDAPTPSG
+807 RGSGFNVPTSSG
-820 ENSNNAA
+820 ENSNNAT
-827 SKSGSGFNIPNPAS
+827 SKSGNGLNIPNPAS
-841 SNNASAG
+841 SNTASAG
-848 NGGSSSDAP
+848 NGGSCSDAP

>member
-1 MCVRKNVYLWRSYGH
+1 MDTRLCVSVKA
-16 TQTILIHERSI
+16 LIHSVSTSIHKQKAHERRI

-35 KVWYQLIFIAA
+35 KAWYQLIFIAA

-91 NILSFLADVIDY
+91 NILSFLADVIDF
-103 FDKAINAL
+103 FDKAVSAM

-123 FSFGQMGTVIIAV
+123 FSFGKMGTVIIAV

-147 LVVFHDKIRV
+147 LVVYHNKIRV
-157 SSFLMSILVSSILL
+157 SDFLMSILVSSILL

-184 RSKGVDVAQNIK
+184 RSKGVNVAQNIK

-203 ASVNSDGTVAIGTLG
+203 ASVNSDGTVVIGTLG

-292 NMMSLLGLET
+292 NMMSLLGLED

-382 NTYLRDLIANHPAVA
+382 NTYLRDRIANHPAVA

-478 SLYYY
+478 SL
-483 HIDFWSTFVL
+483 
-493 MIAVAICLIFSG
+493 
-505 IKIAT
+505 
-510 TLFEIMFSQLITPF
+510 
-524 IIATDLNGS
+524 
-533 GRAKKA
+533 
-539 IQNMLLSNIVLMIVV
+539 
-554 ILIRIYISVIW
+554 
-565 GVKSSDYGDN
+565 
-575 FAVMLIVIIAG
+575 
-586 AKFVIDGPE
+586 
-595 ILTKLFGI
+595 
-603 DAGVK
+603 
-608 SGAATM
+608 
-614 MAINQS
+614 
-620 MQMGSYATM
+620 
-629 GLARAGSSVVHGASN
+629 
-644 IAKHTA
+644 
-650 SSAAGA
+650 
-656 VKGFAGGV
+656 
-664 YGGIHGGDTTPG
+664 
-676 KIGKAIGGAA
+676 
-686 VGTVTGAVGGAFGH
+686 
-700 TNAGAKAAYAATNPG
+700 
-715 SIKDTFSNAKDNI
+715 
-728 ANNVKESVGEG
+728 
-739 FSSGGAGS
+739 
-747 ASKGADGKDGLNGTN
+747 
-762 GMNGA
+762 
-767 KGDRG
+767 
-772 AQGAAGK
+772 
-779 DGTNGTD
+779 
-786 ARANNNENSNNNS
+786 
-799 NNNGTSQP
+799 
-807 ARGSGFDAPTPSG
+807 
-820 ENSNNAA
+820 
-827 SKSGSGFNIPNPAS
+827 
-841 SNNASAG
+841 
-848 NGGSSSDAP
+848 
-857 KPTNSSNSS
+857 
-866 EPNNNSG
+866 
-873 SGFNK
+873 
-878 EGEN
+878 

>member
-1 MCVRKNVYLWRSYGH
+1 
-16 TQTILIHERSI
+16 
-27 ILKYMKTK
+27 MKTK

-103 FDKAINAL
+103 FDKVINAL

-123 FSFGQMGTVIIAV
+123 FSFGKMGTVIIAV

-147 LVVFHDKIRV
+147 LVVYHNKIRV
-157 SSFLMSILVSSILL
+157 SDFLMSILVSSILL

-292 NMMSLLGLET
+292 NMMSLLGLED

-308 NANGELILSAD
+308 NADGELILSAD

-686 VGTVTGAVGGAFGH
+686 AGTVTGAVGGAFGH

-739 FSSGGAGS
+739 FSSGS

-786 ARANNNENSNNNS
+786 ARADNNSGNSNNNS

-807 ARGSGFDAPTPSG
+807 ARGSGFDAPKAAA
-820 ENSNNAA
+820 SNNNNKPDT
-827 SKSGSGFNIPNPAS
+827 SK
-841 SNNASAG
+841 G
-848 NGGSSSDAP
+848 NGFKDKGG
-857 KPTNSSNSS
+857 K
-866 EPNNNSG
+866 
-873 SGFNK
+873 
-878 EGEN
+878 

>member
-1 MCVRKNVYLWRSYGH
+1 
-16 TQTILIHERSI
+16 
-27 ILKYMKTK
+27 MKTK

-52 GSLEVWAAEQSGYT
+52 GSLEVWAAGQSGYT

-91 NILSFLADVIDY
+91 NILSFLADVIDF
-103 FDKAINAL
+103 FDNAVSAL

-123 FSFGQMGTVIIAV
+123 FSFGKMGTVIIAV

-147 LVVFHDKIRV
+147 LVVYHNKIRV
-157 SSFLMSILVSSILL
+157 SDFLMSILVSSILL

-184 RSKGVDVAQNIK
+184 RSKGVDAAQNIK

-203 ASVNSDGTVAIGTLG
+203 ASVNSDGTVVIGTLG

-292 NMMSLLGLET
+292 NMMSLLGFED

-359 PYGATLGDLH
+359 PYGVTLGDLH
-369 YPDGSRITNVINY
+369 YPDGSRITNVSNF
-382 NTYLRDLIANHPAVA
+382 NTYIRDLIANHPAVA

-417 IIKNDVIRN
+417 IIKDDVIRE
-426 LNIAANTRTAKEAEP
+426 LNIAANTNTAKDAEP
-441 VNATYQAFP
+441 VNAEYQSFP
-450 LFDEEE
+450 LFDEED
-456 YDNLNSLEQVIRR
+456 YDDLNSVEQIIRR
-469 NITSGYTYD
+469 NITSGYTVD
-478 SLYYY
+478 CLYYY

-493 MIAVAICLIFSG
+493 MLAVAICLIFSG

-510 TLFEIMFSQLITPF
+510 TLFEIMFAQLITPF

-539 IQNMLLSNIVLMIVV
+539 IQNMLLSNIILMIVV
-554 ILIRIYISVIW
+554 ILLRIYIAVIW
-565 GVKSSDYGDN
+565 GIKGSEYGSN

-595 ILTKLFGI
+595 VLTKLFGI

-629 GLARAGSSVVHGASN
+629 GLARAGSSVVHGAGSV
-644 IAKHTA
+644 AKHTA

-676 KIGKAIGGAA
+676 KIGKAIGGVAA
-686 VGTVTGAVGGAFGH
+686 GTVTGAVGGAFGH
-700 TNAGAKAAYAATNPG
+700 TNAGAKAAYAVTNPG

-786 ARANNNENSNNNS
+786 TRANNNENSSNNR

-807 ARGSGFDAPTPSG
+807 ARGSGFNVPTSSG
-820 ENSNNAA
+820 ENSNNAT
-827 SKSGSGFNIPNPAS
+827 SKNGSGFNAQNPT
-841 SNNASAG
+841 SNNTTSAG

-866 EPNNNSG
+866 KPNNNSG

>member
-1 MCVRKNVYLWRSYGH
+1 
-16 TQTILIHERSI
+16 
-27 ILKYMKTK
+27 MKSK
-35 KVWYQLIFIAA
+35 KVWYQLIFITA
-46 IVTSGF
+46 IVMSGC
-52 GSLEVWAAEQSGYT
+52 GSIQACAAELGYT
-66 GCSSSILK
+66 GCSSEILK
-74 MVTVR
+74 MVTIK
-79 NQFRD
+79 NHFRD
-84 LLRNIEF
+84 LLINIEF
-91 NILSFLADVIDY
+91 NILSFLCDVIDY
-103 FDKAINAL
+103 FDKAVKTL

-123 FSFGQMGTVIIAV
+123 FSLSQMQTIILSI
-136 MSLALVLGACA
+136 MSLALVFGACA
-147 LVVFHDKIRV
+147 LVIFRNKIKV
-157 SSFLMSILVSSILL
+157 SDFLMSILVSTILL
-171 VAFPTFISSCNSL
+171 VAFPAFISSCNSL
-184 RSKGVDVAQNIK
+184 RSKGITTAQNIK

-203 ASVNSDGTVAIGTLG
+203 TTVDKDGTVTVGTLG

-226 YDVENSVDLKK
+226 YDVENSVDNK
-237 KMNYLDTVGS
+237 KMMTYLDTVGS
-247 SGNIK
+247 SGNVK
-252 DIEITGGI
+252 DIQITGGI
-260 APDDD
+260 EPDDS
-265 KPWTTYYITDV
+265 KPWTTRYLTDIH
-276 NDVYPAQK
+276 DVYPKQK
-284 KFNDLTTE
+284 KYNSLTTE
-292 NMMSLLGLET
+292 NMMSLLGLEN

-417 IIKNDVIRN
+417 IIKDDVIRE
-426 LNIAANTRTAKEAEP
+426 LNIAANTNTAKDAEP
-441 VNATYQAFP
+441 VNAEYQSFH
-450 LFDEEE
+450 LFDEED
-456 YDNLNSLEQVIRR
+456 YDDLNSVEQIIRR
-469 NITSGYTYD
+469 NITSGYTVD
-478 SLYYY
+478 CLYYY

-493 MIAVAICLIFSG
+493 MLAVAICLIFSG

-510 TLFEIMFSQLITPF
+510 TLFEIMFAQLITPF

-539 IQNMLLSNIVLMIVV
+539 IQNMLLSNIILMIVV
-554 ILIRIYISVIW
+554 ILLRIYIAVIW
-565 GVKSSDYGDN
+565 GIKGSEYGSN

-595 ILTKLFGI
+595 VLTKLFGI

-629 GLARAGSSVVHGASN
+629 GLARAGSTVIHGAGSV
-644 IAKHTA
+644 AKHTA
-650 SSAAGA
+650 SSAVGA
-656 VKGFAGGV
+656 AKGFAGGI
-664 YGGIHGGDTTPG
+664 YGGVQGGSTVPG
-676 KIGKAIGGAA
+676 KIGKAIGGASA
-686 VGTVTGAVGGAFGH
+686 GTVAGAVGGAFGH
-700 TNAGAKAAYAATNPG
+700 TDAGAKAAYAATNPS

-786 ARANNNENSNNNS
+786 ARADNNNGNSNNNS

>member
-1 MCVRKNVYLWRSYGH
+1 MSVKTLIYGVSTSIH
-16 TQTILIHERSI
+16 KQKAHERSI

-35 KVWYQLIFIAA
+35 KAWYQLIFIAV

-52 GSLEVWAAEQSGYT
+52 GSLEVWAQSGYT

-91 NILSFLADVIDY
+91 NILSFLADVIDF
-103 FDKAINAL
+103 FDKAVSAM

-123 FSFGQMGTVIIAV
+123 FSFGKMGTVIIAV

-147 LVVFHDKIRV
+147 LVVYHNKIRV
-157 SSFLMSILVSSILL
+157 SDFLMSILVSSILL

-184 RSKGVDVAQNIK
+184 RNKGVDAAQNIK

-203 ASVNSDGTVAIGTLG
+203 ASVNNDGTVVIGTLG

-292 NMMSLLGLET
+292 NMMSLLGLED

-308 NANGELILSAD
+308 NADGELILSAD

-629 GLARAGSSVVHGASN
+629 GLARAGSSVVHGAGSV
-644 IAKHTA
+644 AKHTA

-686 VGTVTGAVGGAFGH
+686 AGTVVGAVGGAFGH
-700 TNAGAKAAYAATNPG
+700 TDAGAKFGYTVANP
-715 SIKDTFSNAKDNI
+715 STIKDRISSAKDNFI
-728 ANNVKESVGEG
+728 SGIKESVGEG
-739 FSSGGAGS
+739 FSGGHS
-747 ASKGADGKDGLNGTN
+747 TRGADGKDGTNGVN

-767 KGDRG
+767 KGDTG
-772 AQGAAGK
+772 VQGIDGK
-779 DGTNGTD
+779 DGASGND
-786 ARANNNENSNNNS
+786 AKNNNNS
-799 NNNGTSQP
+799 TTQTV
-807 ARGSGFDAPTPSG
+807 RGSGFNVPTSSG
-820 ENSNNAA
+820 ENSNNAT
-827 SKSGSGFNIPNPAS
+827 SKSGNGLNIPNPAS
-841 SNNASAG
+841 SNTASAG
-848 NGGSSSDAP
+848 NGGSCSDAP

>member
-1 MCVRKNVYLWRSYGH
+1 M
-16 TQTILIHERSI
+16 
-27 ILKYMKTK
+27 
-35 KVWYQLIFIAA
+35 
-46 IVTSGF
+46 
-52 GSLEVWAAEQSGYT
+52 
-66 GCSSSILK
+66 
-74 MVTVR
+74 
-79 NQFRD
+79 
-84 LLRNIEF
+84 
-91 NILSFLADVIDY
+91 
-103 FDKAINAL
+103 
-111 LKLNFFD
+111 
-118 YLSDE
+118 
-123 FSFGQMGTVIIAV
+123 
-136 MSLALVLGACA
+136 
-147 LVVFHDKIRV
+147 
-157 SSFLMSILVSSILL
+157 
-171 VAFPTFISSCNSL
+171 
-184 RSKGVDVAQNIK
+184 
-196 INDQSEQ
+196 
-203 ASVNSDGTVAIGTLG
+203 
-218 KDLLASGI
+218 
-226 YDVENSVDLKK
+226 
-237 KMNYLDTVGS
+237 
-247 SGNIK
+247 
-252 DIEITGGI
+252 
-260 APDDD
+260 
-265 KPWTTYYITDV
+265 
-276 NDVYPAQK
+276 
-284 KFNDLTTE
+284 
-292 NMMSLLGLET
+292 
-302 EYNILK
+302 
-308 NANGELILSAD
+308 
-319 YGANMQVYCSV
+319 
-330 YSTSGSI
+330 
-337 YGSVLSEK
+337 
-345 DYETFLSASIGDAC
+345 
-359 PYGATLGDLH
+359 
-369 YPDGSRITNVINY
+369 
-382 NTYLRDLIANHPAVA
+382 
-397 AAGKTQEV
+397 
-405 GANAHTVEEALD
+405 
-417 IIKNDVIRN
+417 
-426 LNIAANTRTAKEAEP
+426 
-441 VNATYQAFP
+441 
-450 LFDEEE
+450 
-456 YDNLNSLEQVIRR
+456 
-469 NITSGYTYD
+469 
-478 SLYYY
+478 YYY

-539 IQNMLLSNIVLMIVV
+539 IQNMLLSNIILMIVV
-554 ILIRIYISVIW
+554 ILLRIYIAVIW
-565 GVKSSDYGDN
+565 GIKGSEYGSN

-595 ILTKLFGI
+595 VLTKLFGI

-629 GLARAGSSVVHGASN
+629 GLARTGSTVIHSAGSV
-644 IAKHTA
+644 AKHTA

-686 VGTVTGAVGGAFGH
+686 AGTVTGAVGGAFGH
-700 TNAGAKAAYAATNPG
+700 TNAGAKAAYAVTNPG

-786 ARANNNENSNNNS
+786 TRANNNENSSNNR

-807 ARGSGFDAPTPSG
+807 ARGSGFNVPTSSG
-820 ENSNNAA
+820 ENSNNAT
-827 SKSGSGFNIPNPAS
+827 SKSGNGLNIPNPAS
-841 SNNASAG
+841 RNTASAG
-848 NGGSSSDAP
+848 NGGSCSDAP

>member
-1 MCVRKNVYLWRSYGH
+1 
-16 TQTILIHERSI
+16 
-27 ILKYMKTK
+27 MKTK

-292 NMMSLLGLET
+292 NMMSLLGLED

-565 GVKSSDYGDN
+565 GVKSSEYGDN

-629 GLARAGSSVVHGASN
+629 GLARAGSSVVHGAGSV
-644 IAKHTA
+644 AKHTA
-650 SSAAGA
+650 GSAAGA

-686 VGTVTGAVGGAFGH
+686 AGTVTGAVGGAFGH

-739 FSSGGAGS
+739 FSSGS

-786 ARANNNENSNNNS
+786 ARADNNSGNSNNNS

-807 ARGSGFDAPTPSG
+807 ARGSGFDAPKAAA
-820 ENSNNAA
+820 SNNNNKPDT
-827 SKSGSGFNIPNPAS
+827 SK
-841 SNNASAG
+841 G
-848 NGGSSSDAP
+848 NGFKDKGG
-857 KPTNSSNSS
+857 K
-866 EPNNNSG
+866 
-873 SGFNK
+873 
-878 EGEN
+878 

>member
-1 MCVRKNVYLWRSYGH
+1 MSVK
-16 TQTILIHERSI
+16 TLIYSVSTSIHKQKAHERSI

-52 GSLEVWAAEQSGYT
+52 GSLEVWAAERSGYT

-91 NILSFLADVIDY
+91 NILSFLADVIDF
-103 FDKAINAL
+103 FDKAISAL

-123 FSFGQMGTVIIAV
+123 FSFGKMGTVIIAV

-147 LVVFHDKIRV
+147 LVVYHNKIRV
-157 SSFLMSILVSSILL
+157 SDFLMSILVSSILL

-292 NMMSLLGLET
+292 NMMSLLGLED

-493 MIAVAICLIFSG
+493 
-505 IKIAT
+505 IAT

-747 ASKGADGKDGLNGTN
+747 VSKGADGKDGLNGAN

-786 ARANNNENSNNNS
+786 ARADNNSGNSNNNS

-807 ARGSGFDAPTPSG
+807 ARGSGFDAPKAAT
-820 ENSNNAA
+820 SNNNNKPDT
-827 SKSGSGFNIPNPAS
+827 SK
-841 SNNASAG
+841 G
-848 NGGSSSDAP
+848 NGFKDKGG
-857 KPTNSSNSS
+857 K
-866 EPNNNSG
+866 
-873 SGFNK
+873 
-878 EGEN
+878 

>member
-1 MCVRKNVYLWRSYGH
+1 
-16 TQTILIHERSI
+16 
-27 ILKYMKTK
+27 MKTK
-35 KVWYQLIFIAA
+35 KIWYQLIFIAA

-52 GSLEVWAAEQSGYT
+52 GSLEVWAAERTGYT
-66 GCSSSILK
+66 GCSSDILK
-74 MVTVR
+74 MVIVKSQLKDILMT
-79 NQFRD
+79 
-84 LLRNIEF
+84 IEF
-91 NILSFLADVIDY
+91 NILGFLADVIDY

-123 FSFGQMGTVIIAV
+123 FSFGKMGTVVIAV

-147 LVVFHDKIRV
+147 LVVYHNKIRV
-157 SSFLMSILVSSILL
+157 SDFLMSILVSSILL

-184 RSKGVDVAQNIK
+184 RSKGVNVAQNIK

-237 KMNYLDTVGS
+237 KMNYLDTLGS

-252 DIEITGGI
+252 NINITGAI
-260 APDDD
+260 KVDDA
-265 KPWTTYYITDV
+265 KPWTTYYLTDI
-276 NDVYPAQK
+276 NDVYPAQTK
-284 KFNDLTTE
+284 YDDLTTE
-292 NMMSLLGLET
+292 NMMSLLGFED
-302 EYNILK
+302 EYNVLK

-397 AAGKTQEV
+397 AAGKTQAV
-405 GANAHTVEEALD
+405 GSTAHTVEEALD
-417 IIKNDVIRN
+417 MIKDDVIRE
-426 LNIAANTRTAKEAEP
+426 LNIAANTETAKIAEP
-441 VNATYQAFP
+441 VNATYQPEP
-450 LFDEEE
+450 LFNEDDYNE
-456 YDNLNSLEQVIRR
+456 LNSIEKAIRKYV
-469 NITSGYTYD
+469 TVGYPVD

-554 ILIRIYISVIW
+554 ILIKIYIAVIW
-565 GVKSSDYGDN
+565 GVKSSEYGDN

-676 KIGKAIGGAA
+676 KIGKALGGAA
-686 VGTVTGAVGGAFGH
+686 AGTVTGAVGGAFGH

-747 ASKGADGKDGLNGTN
+747 ASKGADGKDGLNGAN

-786 ARANNNENSNNNS
+786 ARADNNSGNSNNNS
-799 NNNGTSQP
+799 NNSGTSQP
-807 ARGSGFDAPTPSG
+807 ARGSGFDAPKAAA
-820 ENSNNAA
+820 SNNNNKPDT
-827 SKSGSGFNIPNPAS
+827 SK
-841 SNNASAG
+841 G
-848 NGGSSSDAP
+848 NGFKDKGG
-857 KPTNSSNSS
+857 K
-866 EPNNNSG
+866 
-873 SGFNK
+873 
-878 EGEN
+878 